1 MVPVESKLK
10 SRKFWFA
17 LLGAICSIGAAI
29 FGAIEWSL
37 AMQIVLAFL
46 ASYIGME
53 GLADALGRLKG

>member
-1 MVPVESKLK
+1 MDTKLN

-17 LLGAICSIGAAI
+17 LSGAICSLGAAI
-29 FGAIEWSL
+29 FGAIEWTV

-53 GLADALGRLKG
+53 GLADALGRLKD